1 MYKYVVI
8 SIFSNAEVLLHK
20 YTELCMFCNTAE
32 PTVQHII
39 NHVYKFIHHEH
50 VICINC
56 IALAII
62 VDSDI
67 KLSSVTG
74 LNEDKNSPQSI
85 PQAIFSMVTLGLLL

>member
-1 MYKYVVI
+1 MHVLQYCRAHCTTSLTMYIIYP
-8 SIFSNAEVLLHK
+8 SSHDLH
-20 YTELCMFCNTAE
+20 
-32 PTVQHII
+32 
-39 NHVYKFIHHEH
+39 
-50 VICINC
+50 C

-67 KLSSVTG
+67 RLSSVTG